1 MHFCGLKLMTSILR
15 VFAVLG
21 VALIVAGAAQAVE
34 SAQIAAND
42 SARAQRRHQPG
53 AQEEALNDNAMQAVC
68 REILV
73 DTDEGYGVTNH
84 ESRVICDALR

>member
-1 MHFCGLKLMTSILR
+1 MTSILR

-21 VALIVAGAAQAVE
+21 VALIAAGAAEAVE

-42 SARAQRRHQPG
+42 SVRAQRRHPAG
-53 AQEEALNDNAMQAVC
+53 AQEEARNDNAMQAVC

-84 ESRVICDALR
+84 ESRVICDELR